1 MSTQPRYIHVAE
13 INSILAE
20 LQKRD
25 ENLLAELHH
34 LEWSQSDV
42 RQPSWQLPSSLLP
55 APKAQTAAWVT
66 ATDSQHSNSRDQGK
80 SGENDALREIPHYHL
95 GPTFPTLLSHFQML
109 LEKTN
114 CSFPQTAATFQFLLT
129 LAQQE
134 PTYWSERRI
143 KQERGSQNEKNC
155 LCGWQGPQGLCHGAS
170 LVQSVRGFSL
180 QPLER
185 DQDGHVERETL
196 PCLNLHYLGGVV
208 CIFWHFQHEVTFL
221 CEFFFAVNGFSTSCR
236 ESKRYANTPLSR
248 FPLTDRTWGMTFFL
262 PSRPWREKTHI
273 GIHQRLSP
281 KAFCLL

>member
-1 MSTQPRYIHVAE
+1 MSTQPSYIHVAE

-80 SGENDALREIPHYHL
+80 SGENDVLREIPHYHL

-134 PTYWSERRI
+134 PTY
-143 KQERGSQNEKNC
+143 
-155 LCGWQGPQGLCHGAS
+155 
-170 LVQSVRGFSL
+170 
-180 QPLER
+180 
-185 DQDGHVERETL
+185 
-196 PCLNLHYLGGVV
+196 
-208 CIFWHFQHEVTFL
+208 
-221 CEFFFAVNGFSTSCR
+221 
-236 ESKRYANTPLSR
+236 
-248 FPLTDRTWGMTFFL
+248 
-262 PSRPWREKTHI
+262 
-273 GIHQRLSP
+273 
-281 KAFCLL
+281 